1 MRDWQDR
8 ENGLEAEMKKLTG
21 VLGLLLILCTAA
33 LAQEKR
39 QAPPRSAPEVGGG
52 RIPARGPAPARAPA
66 PNREPAQRSQPN
78 SAPAPNRAPAQ
89 RPQPNPGA
97 APAPRTVQNRGFSDQ
112 PNHPDV
118 PHVHASDDRWVGH
131 DSGPGD
137 SRFRLDHP
145 WAHGR
150 FTGGFGPGYV
160 FRLEGGEP
168 SRFWFR
174 GNYFSLFPDEYDYA
188 SDWLWDSDNVVIYED
203 PDHPGWYLAYNPR
216 LGTYVH
222 VLYLGT

>member
-21 VLGLLLILCTAA
+21 VLALLLILCTAA

-150 FTGGFGPGYV
+150 FTGGFGPRYV
-160 FRLEGGEP
+160 FQIGR
-168 SRFWFR
+168 
-174 GNYFSLFPDEYDYA
+174 A
-188 SDWLWDSDNVVIYED
+188 S
-203 PDHPGWYLAYNPR
+203 
-216 LGTYVH
+216 
-222 VLYLGT
+222 